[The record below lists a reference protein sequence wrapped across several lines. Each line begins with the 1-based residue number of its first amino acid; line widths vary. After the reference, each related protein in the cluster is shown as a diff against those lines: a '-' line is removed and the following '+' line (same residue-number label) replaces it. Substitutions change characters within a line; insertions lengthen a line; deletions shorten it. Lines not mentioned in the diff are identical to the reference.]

1 MHYLPLSL
9 LTEHVIFHTCGSN
22 SLTVVLSVQIKGVCG
37 CGWWMAAA
45 SAVRYCNSCS
55 AEYGEGH
62 KTCKSCDT
70 HPMLFIHCPHSDWR
84 GLYTNWYTCHRPSC
98 VACGGKMEEETDAKL
113 EREREKKT
121 RSFQDTEHGH
131 HTACSLSQLQHEAM
145 QASEILCLLV
155 GAVMCSGTSVA
166 GYGLRMSLCCFTRQD
181 RVAVNCSLY
190 GRRSR
195 LH

>member
-1 MHYLPLSL
+1 VCFHHQARHMHYLPLSL

-70 HPMLFIHCPHSDWR
+70 HPMLFIHCPHSGWR
-84 GLYTNWYTCHRPSC
+84 GLYTNCTHVIDRRVSRA
-98 VACGGKMEEETDAKL
+98 VAKWRRRLM
-113 EREREKKT
+113 RNWSVREKKRLGHFRT
-121 RSFQDTEHGH
+121 RSTVITPLVHSPNSNTKRCKH
-131 HTACSLSQLQHEAM
+131 LRSSVCWLVLSCVVA
-145 QASEILCLLV
+145 LLLR
-155 GAVMCSGTSVA
+155 VMA
-166 GYGLRMSLCCFTRQD
+166 
-181 RVAVNCSLY
+181 
-190 GRRSR
+190 
-195 LH
+195 